1 MRQPDKERQVNK
13 ELSLE
18 ETAEAERFFQR
29 IGETDAANVRRLVGL
44 VDSQANDYFSS
55 RELEKMS
62 YLFAGTEAFFVV
74 YGIGGNV
81 TKNGERPDVDVMIV
95 TNMRYNDGFFNC
107 HDDAMDDPVLGR
119 SVEPLWRRMNL
130 ELRESI
136 TLQRR
141 GELPDNYNLG
151 VTKGKCVITLTPL
164 NGARK
169 MDVVYVKS
177 MVDHGSPD
185 LPDPGE
191 QFPPPVDDSR
201 MYFISEADFASKD
214 LGLNGEP
221 LVKVLLYRAATR
233 DIK

>member
-119 SVEPLWRRMNL
+119 SVEPLWRRM
-130 ELRESI
+130 I
-136 TLQRR
+136 
-141 GELPDNYNLG
+141 P
-151 VTKGKCVITLTPL
+151 I
-164 NGARK
+164 
-169 MDVVYVKS
+169 
-177 MVDHGSPD
+177 
-185 LPDPGE
+185 
-191 QFPPPVDDSR
+191 
-201 MYFISEADFASKD
+201 
-214 LGLNGEP
+214 LGLT
-221 LVKVLLYRAATR
+221 L
-233 DIK
+233 